1 MTALLDRAGIAQH
14 AADMGDYHLAYFTL
28 AHAMD
33 AALRA
38 DPVLEER
45 ANGR

>member
-1 MTALLDRAGIAQH
+1 MKVLLDRAGIARH

-28 AHAMD
+28 AHALE
-33 AALRA
+33 ASLRA

-45 ANGR
+45 VNGR

>member
-1 MTALLDRAGIAQH
+1 MKTLLDRAGIARH

-28 AHAMD
+28 AHALE
-33 AALRA
+33 AAVHS

-45 ANGR
+45 VNGR